1 MAKNRMT
8 VDFSGVDSYIQRLKK
23 IPGAAEKA
31 ITTALKETQ
40 DLVADKAA
48 ATIAPHTK
56 TGTVAGTILR
66 NGDVVWTM
74 DTASI
79 AVGYEIKDSEG
90 ELTGLPSIFLMYGTE
105 VDGQTGIE
113 ADKSMY
119 MAVYGSATKRE
130 VQKIQEKA
138 FDKVFDGLMG
148 V

>member
-8 VDFSGVDSYIQRLKK
+8 VDFSGVNSYLQRLQK
-23 IPGAAEKA
+23 IPGAAERA
-31 ITTALKETQ
+31 VTEALKATQ

-48 ATIAPHTK
+48 ATIAPHNK

-66 NGDVVWTM
+66 DGDVAWTM

-79 AVGYEIKDSEG
+79 AVGYSIKDGEG

-113 ADKSMY
+113 ADKAMY
-119 MAVYGSATKRE
+119 NAVYGSATKKEAQRL
-130 VQKIQEKA
+130 QEQA
-138 FDKVFDGLMG
+138 FDKVFDEVMG
-148 V
+148 

>member
-8 VDFSGVDSYIQRLKK
+8 VDFSGVNSYLQRLQK

-31 ITTALKETQ
+31 VTEALKATQ

-48 ATIAPHTK
+48 ATIAPHNK

-66 NGDVVWTM
+66 DGDVVWTM

-79 AVGYEIKDSEG
+79 AVGYAIKDGEG

-113 ADKSMY
+113 ADKAMY
-119 MAVYGSATKRE
+119 NAVYGSATKKEAHRL
-130 VQKIQEKA
+130 QEQA
-138 FDKVFDGLMG
+138 FDRVFDEMAG
-148 V
+148 

>member
-48 ATIAPHTK
+48 ATIAPHNK

-119 MAVYGSATKRE
+119 MAVYGSTTKRE

-138 FDKVFDGLMG
+138 FDKVFDEVMG
-148 V
+148 

>member
-8 VDFSGVDSYIQRLKK
+8 VDFSGVDSYLQRLQK

-48 ATIAPHTK
+48 ATIAPHNK

-105 VDGQTGIE
+105 IGGQTGIE
-113 ADKSMY
+113 ADKAMY
-119 MAVYGSATKRE
+119 MAVYGSATKKE
-130 VQKIQEKA
+130 VHRLQEQA
-138 FDKVFDGLMG
+138 FDKVWDEVMG
-148 V
+148 

>member
-8 VDFSGVDSYIQRLKK
+8 VDFSGVNSYLQRLQK

-31 ITTALKETQ
+31 VTEALRATQ

-48 ATIAPHTK
+48 ATIAPHNK
-56 TGTVAGTILR
+56 TGTVAGTIIR
-66 NGDVVWTM
+66 DGDVAWTM

-79 AVGYEIKDSEG
+79 AVGYSIKDGEG

-113 ADKSMY
+113 ADKAMY
-119 MAVYGSATKRE
+119 NAVYGSATKKEAQRL
-130 VQKIQEKA
+130 QEQA
-138 FDKVFDGLMG
+138 FDRVFDEVMG
-148 V
+148 

>member
-8 VDFSGVDSYIQRLKK
+8 VDFSGVDSYIQRLQKL
-23 IPGAAEKA
+23 PGAAEKA

-40 DLVADKAA
+40 DFIADKAA
-48 ATIAPHTK
+48 ASIAPHNK

-66 NGDVVWTM
+66 DGDVVWTM

-90 ELTGLPSIFLMYGTE
+90 NLTGLPSIFLMYGTE
-105 VDGQTGIE
+105 VGGQTNIE

-119 MAVYGSATKRE
+119 MAIYGSATR
-130 VQKIQEKA
+130 QEARRLQEQA
-138 FDKVFDGLMG
+138 FDKVLDEVMG
-148 V
+148 

>member
-8 VDFSGVDSYIQRLKK
+8 VDFSGVDSYLQRLQK

-31 ITTALKETQ
+31 VTEALKATQ

-48 ATIAPHTK
+48 ATIAPHNK

-66 NGDVVWTM
+66 DGEVAWTM

-105 VDGQTGIE
+105 IGGQTGIE
-113 ADKSMY
+113 ADKAMY
-119 MAVYGSATKRE
+119 MAVYGSATKKE
-130 VQKIQEKA
+130 VQRLQEQA
-138 FDKVFDGLMG
+138 FDKVWDEVMG
-148 V
+148 

>member
-8 VDFSGVDSYIQRLKK
+8 VDFSGVNSYLQRLQK

-31 ITTALKETQ
+31 VTEALKATQ

-48 ATIAPHTK
+48 ATIAPHNK
-56 TGTVAGTILR
+56 TGTVAGTIIR
-66 NGDVVWTM
+66 DGDVAWTM

-79 AVGYEIKDSEG
+79 AVGYSIKDGEG

-113 ADKSMY
+113 ADKAMY
-119 MAVYGSATKRE
+119 NAVYGSATKKEAHRL
-130 VQKIQEKA
+130 QEQA
-138 FDKVFDGLMG
+138 FDRVFDEVMG
-148 V
+148 

>member
-8 VDFSGVDSYIQRLKK
+8 VDFSGVNSYLQRIQK

-31 ITTALKETQ
+31 VTEALKATQ

-48 ATIAPHTK
+48 ATIAPHNK

-66 NGDVVWTM
+66 DGDVAWTM

-79 AVGYEIKDSEG
+79 AVGYSIKDGEG

-113 ADKSMY
+113 ADKAMY
-119 MAVYGSATKRE
+119 NAVYGSATKKEAHRL
-130 VQKIQEKA
+130 QEQA
-138 FDKVFDGLMG
+138 FDKVFDEVMG
-148 V
+148 